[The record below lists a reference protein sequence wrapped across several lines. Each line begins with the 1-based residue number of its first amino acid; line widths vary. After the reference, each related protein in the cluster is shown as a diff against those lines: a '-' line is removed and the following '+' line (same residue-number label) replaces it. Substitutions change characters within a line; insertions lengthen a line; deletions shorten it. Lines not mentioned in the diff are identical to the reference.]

1 MSSSDNSNKYD
12 TLLDEEVW
20 AFIDRTNA
28 CYPEETVSFSIEK
41 QRKIYDAMCAEFF
54 AGYPSGITSKD
65 RYIKTNYG
73 QIAIRQYVQN
83 DLNPLTDPHAQ
94 VIYCHGGGY
103 VVGGLESHDDIC
115 AEICQQSGYTVF
127 SIDYRLSPEHL
138 HPAAFLDTLNGF
150 KHVAGLTDLPIVVVG
165 DSAGGNLVSA
175 LCHKTRPHLRK
186 PAGQVLIYPE
196 LGGDMSTGS
205 YVEHC
210 NAPLLNIKDVEYY
223 CGIRNEGKNLLSDP
237 TYSPLGDSDFSAL
250 PPTVVIGAECDPL
263 SDDGKHY
270 CDHINQAGG
279 KAKFI
284 REPGLVHG
292 YLRARHSV
300 KKAKDSFAR
309 ITAAISM
316 LGEGGWDF
324 E

>member
-1 MSSSDNSNKYD
+1 MTSSGDLNKYD
-12 TLLDEEVW
+12 ALLNEEVW

-28 CYPEETVSFSIEK
+28 CYPEDTVNFSIEE
-41 QRKIYDAMCAEFF
+41 QRQTYDAMCAEFF

-65 RYIKTNYG
+65 RSVRTDNVEIAVRQYG
-73 QIAIRQYVQN
+73 QK
-83 DLNPLTDPHAQ
+83 DTDPHAQ

-115 AEICQQSGYTVF
+115 AEICKLTGYAVF

-150 KHVAGLTDLPIVVVG
+150 EYVAGLTDLPIVVVG

-175 LCHKTRPHLRK
+175 LCHQTRSHERK

-205 YVEHC
+205 YVEH
-210 NAPLLNIKDVEYY
+210 NDAPLLNIKDVEYY
-223 CGIRNEGKNLLSDP
+223 CGIRNKGQDLLGDP
-237 TYSPLGDSDFSAL
+237 TYSPLSDADFSAL
-250 PPTVVIGAECDPL
+250 PATVVLAAECDPL
-263 SDDGKHY
+263 SDDGEHY
-270 CDHINQAGG
+270 CDHIKQAGG
-279 KAKFI
+279 QAKFI

-300 KKAKDSFAR
+300 KKANDSFAR

-316 LGEGGWDF
+316 LGKGGWDF

>member
-1 MSSSDNSNKYD
+1 MTSSGKSNKYD
-12 TLLDEEVW
+12 ALLDKEVW

-28 CYPEETVSFSIEK
+28 RYPEDTVNLSIEK
-41 QRKIYDAMCAEFF
+41 QRQIYDMMCVEFF

-65 RYIKTNYG
+65 LSIKTDDG
-73 QIAIRQYVQN
+73 EIAIRQYSQN
-83 DLNPLTDPHAQ
+83 EVEPWADPQAH

-115 AEICQQSGYTVF
+115 AEICKQTGYPVF

-138 HPAAFLDTLNGF
+138 HPAAFRDTLNGF
-150 KHVAGLTDLPIVVVG
+150 VHVAGLSELPIVVVG

-175 LCHKTRPHLRK
+175 LCHWTRSHLRK

-196 LGGDMSTGS
+196 LGGAMSTGS

-210 NAPLLNIKDVEYY
+210 AAPLLNIKDVEYY
-223 CGIRNEGKNLLSDP
+223 CGIRNNGKNLLDDP
-237 TYSPLGDSDFSAL
+237 TYSPLGDTDFSTL
-250 PPTVVIGAECDPL
+250 PPTVVIAAECDPL

-270 CDHINQAGG
+270 CNYINQVGG
-279 KAKFI
+279 QAKFI
-284 REPGLVHG
+284 LEPGLIHG

-300 KKAKDSFAR
+300 KKAKDSFER
-309 ITAAISM
+309 IIAAISM
-316 LGEGGWDF
+316 LGSKRWEFD
-324 E
+324 

>member
-1 MSSSDNSNKYD
+1 MTSSGNLNKYNA
-12 TLLDEEVW
+12 LLDEEVW
-20 AFIDRTNA
+20 TFIDRTNA
-28 CYPEETVSFSIEK
+28 CYPEDTVKLSIEE
-41 QRKIYDAMCAEFF
+41 QRQIYDAMCIEFF
-54 AGYPSGITSKD
+54 AGYPSGIDSKD
-65 RYIKTNYG
+65 LLIKTKDG
-73 QIAIRQYVQN
+73 EIAIRQYGQN
-83 DLNPLTDPHAQ
+83 DVESQAEPRVH

-115 AEICQQSGYTVF
+115 AEICKQTGYAVF

-150 KHVAGLTDLPIVVVG
+150 EHVAGLTELPIVVVG

-175 LCHKTRPHLRK
+175 LCHCTRLHKRK

-210 NAPLLNIKDVEYY
+210 DAPLLKFKDVEYY
-223 CGIRNEGKNLLSDP
+223 CGIRNNGQNLPDDP
-237 TYSPLGDSDFSAL
+237 TYSPLGDTDFSAL
-250 PPTVVIGAECDPL
+250 PATVVIAAECDPL
-263 SDDGKHY
+263 SDDGKYY
-270 CDHINQAGG
+270 CNNIAQAGG
-279 KAKFI
+279 QAKFI

-300 KKAKDSFAR
+300 KKAKNSFAR
-309 ITAAISM
+309 ITDAISM
-316 LGEGGWDF
+316 MGSSRWDF
-324 E
+324 D